1 MPPIANSV
9 KAPKAMFLP
18 EVTVYCLLHG
28 FFDFRYTYVYSLV
41 VGLRAILL
49 EFESAV
55 SAPLPEDELDVLQ
68 VRLVY

>member
-1 MPPIANSV
+1 MQFFTGRVPFMPPIANSV

-41 VGLRAILL
+41 VRLKDLL
-49 EFESAV
+49 AAAV
-55 SAPLPEDELDVLQ
+55 
-68 VRLVY
+68 RRRR